1 MVFGWSS
8 VMANSWQGS
17 PCFDTLALF
26 MILQRSRLV
35 CINNNVQ
42 LLNIYWWLF
51 WVYTLSKY
59 ILIICHNII
68 WIHSCLS
75 FQIKI
80 CFGYQIVFKSS
91 YWSVQNRFNKCWSTC
106 ICIINKQNE
115 ERQVCRVLIHCV
127 PTVIQ
132 GTTGKPLLVK
142 IGQIQ
147 IFYTGDCSDKDRA
160 SATVKCVPIVRI
172 NGQLVIWA

>member
-1 MVFGWSS
+1 MYIDNYFEFILYP
-8 VMANSWQGS
+8 NTFQ
-17 PCFDTLALF
+17 LF
-26 MILQRSRLV
+26 APISL
-35 CINNNVQ
+35 
-42 LLNIYWWLF
+42 
-51 WVYTLSKY
+51 
-59 ILIICHNII
+59 
-68 WIHSCLS
+68 WIHACLS
-75 FQIKI
+75 FEIKI

-172 NGQLVIWA
+172 NGQLVIRAKMNIWFISIRNSSA

>member
-91 YWSVQNRFNKCWSTC
+91 YWSVQNRFKCWSTC

-115 ERQVCRVLIHCV
+115 ERQVCRLQSIN
-127 PTVIQ
+127 TLRAN
-132 GTTGKPLLVK
+132 GNTGNPWEASP
-142 IGQIQ
+142 GQDRPDPNL
-147 IFYTGDCSDKDRA
+147 IFYTGDCSDKDLQQWNV
-160 SATVKCVPIVRI
+160 S
-172 NGQLVIWA
+172 Q